1 MFASVGCTECGK
13 LFQVDRAQLGQP
25 ASCPWCD
32 ARIIALP
39 VAKRAEPLPLPVDPP
54 ARRFRKWPPIAVVA
68 LCIAIAGGT
77 FLVQR
82 YRNGAMPP
90 FVMQT
95 FVAPDRSCQATLP
108 GSAEAVD
115 GPVFTPLQTGASLF
129 ASESSFTRIR
139 GGLGCVDLDPE
150 RAKLVRP
157 EDLLGNVR
165 DELGRWL
172 GEPTVEK
179 EGLVKSGT
187 SDGMEVRFGTGTT
200 RFTARILAVL
210 DSPQPRIYLVW
221 VGGPQFKS
229 DGEVSAR
236 VLTSFRVNPPAK

>member
-1 MFASVGCTECGK
+1 MFAPVICAECGK
-13 LFQVDRAQLGQP
+13 RFAVERAYLGQHT
-25 ASCPWCD
+25 SCPYCL
-32 ARIIALP
+32 A
-39 VAKRAEPLPLPVDPP
+39 AKAQPLPLPESVDGPRVFP
-54 ARRFRKWPPIAVVA
+54 IRKRRARKWPAFAVVA
-68 LCIAIAGGT
+68 LCVAIAGGT

-95 FVAPDRSCQATLP
+95 FVVPDHSCQATLP
-108 GSAEAVD
+108 GSAEAVT
-115 GPVFTPLQTGASLF
+115 GPEFTPLQTGASLY

-139 GGLGCVDLDPE
+139 GGLGWIELDPE
-150 RAKLVRP
+150 RAKLVRT

-172 GEPTVEK
+172 GEPTIEK

>member
-1 MFASVGCTECGK
+1 MFAPVICSECGK
-13 LFQVDRAQLGQP
+13 RFAVERAYLGQHT
-25 ASCPWCD
+25 SCPYCL
-32 ARIIALP
+32 A
-39 VAKRAEPLPLPVDPP
+39 AKAQPLPLPEPVDPP
-54 ARRFRKWPPIAVVA
+54 VRRFRKWPAIAVVA
-68 LCIAIAGGT
+68 LCIVIAGGT

-95 FVAPDRSCQATLP
+95 FVATDQSCQATLP
-108 GSAEAVD
+108 GSAAAVD
-115 GPVFTPLQTGASLF
+115 GPEFTPLQTGAALY
-129 ASESSFTRIR
+129 ASESTFTRIR
-139 GGLGCVDLDPE
+139 GGLGWIDLDTE
-150 RAKLVRP
+150 RAKLVRT
-157 EDLLGNVR
+157 EDLLGTVR

-172 GEPTVEK
+172 GEPTIEK

-210 DSPQPRIYLVW
+210 DSTRPRIYLVW
-221 VGGPQFKS
+221 VGGPHFKS

-236 VLTSFRVNPPAK
+236 VLTSFRVNPSTK